1 MAILV
6 VTTFV
11 AADRETGHHV
21 SWLASPRRRT
31 LRRMKEGFGVF
42 RLHRTARARRDK
54 VREARQWANEV
65 TEYIN
70 ATYPPVTMQAYA
82 ERFGDV
88 GKIHFFSDYADLATL
103 ERLMGLWKRDEKY
116 RAMLERAR
124 DLFMDEIEGSF
135 HDTLMQAV

>member
-1 MAILV
+1 M
-6 VTTFV
+6 
-11 AADRETGHHV
+11 
-21 SWLASPRRRT
+21 
-31 LRRMKEGFGVF
+31 F

-54 VREARQWANEV
+54 VREAHKWAKEV
-65 TEYIN
+65 TTYIN
-70 ATYPPVTMQAYA
+70 AKYAPVSIQAYA

-103 ERLMGLWKRDEKY
+103 ERLMGLWKRDKEY

-124 DLFMDEIEGSF
+124 DLFVDEIEGSF